1 MCANKGMCVREQYTV
16 NKDCSYKHTN
26 SSLSHGT
33 ALRAR
38 ASGWQQLGRVSNNGG
53 VFQQS

>member
-1 MCANKGMCVREQYTV
+1 MCVREQYTV
-16 NKDCSYKHTN
+16 NKVCSYKHTN